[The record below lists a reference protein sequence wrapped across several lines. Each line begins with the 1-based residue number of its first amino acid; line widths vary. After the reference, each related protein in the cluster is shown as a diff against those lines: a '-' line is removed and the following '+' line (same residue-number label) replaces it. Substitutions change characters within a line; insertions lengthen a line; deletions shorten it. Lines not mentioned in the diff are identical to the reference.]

1 MIIVAL
7 QWIGSRDSK
16 IISLIE
22 NIFSLQNVKFMAMNK
37 TVVRGITSLNSKFF
51 HLALVECENFKG
63 SKINQDFS
71 PSKQSQ
77 HQWHSH

>member
-1 MIIVAL
+1 MIVVAL

-37 TVVRGITSLNSKFF
+37 TVV
-51 HLALVECENFKG
+51 
-63 SKINQDFS
+63 
-71 PSKQSQ
+71 
-77 HQWHSH
+77 